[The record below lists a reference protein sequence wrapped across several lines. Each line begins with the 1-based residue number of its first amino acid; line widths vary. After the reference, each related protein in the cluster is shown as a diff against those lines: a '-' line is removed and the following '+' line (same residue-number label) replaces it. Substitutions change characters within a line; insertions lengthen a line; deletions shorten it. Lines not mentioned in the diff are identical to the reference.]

1 MRVQLFLV
9 GGAFLVALT
18 FVLVILRLRLRTPR
32 AGQALVITGSRR
44 RVAFARTLVLPFV
57 ERAETLDI
65 STRVLVIEPDAG
77 ELLITKDHRRLT
89 YRATFNIGVNRTA
102 DDVLRVADALGC
114 ERASDPAA
122 IEALFR
128 PKLVSGLRLAAHYV
142 TSEDLQD
149 MRGAFQDEVMKE
161 IGVDL
166 NGFVLEDL
174 VVDRIA
180 PADSSTAGPFR

>member
-9 GGAFLVALT
+9 GGALLVVLAFL
-18 FVLVILRLRLRTPR
+18 LVILRLQLRTPR

-44 RVAFARTLVLPFV
+44 RVAFARTLVLPVV

-65 STRVLVIEPDAG
+65 STRVLVIEPDGG
-77 ELLITKDHRRLT
+77 ELLITRDNQRLT
-89 YRATFNIGVNRTA
+89 YRATFNIGVSRTA
-102 DDVLRVADALGC
+102 EDVLQVADALGC

-128 PKLVSGLRLAAHYV
+128 PRLVSGLRLAAHRM
-142 TSEDLQD
+142 THQDLQD
-149 MRGAFQDEVMKE
+149 RRDALQDAVMME
-161 IGVDL
+161 IGQDL

-180 PADSSTAGPFR
+180 PADSRTAGPFR